1 METQTLNQS
10 ERKDLLDYLAAY
22 EFTFIRIK
30 RNDKRPDG
38 KWSKPEHRITAD
50 QVMSRI
56 EQGSNYGIVP
66 PEGFIILDFDSDE
79 AYQRSIAEDE
89 SIAESLTFKTPRG
102 YHVVFQGDGV
112 PQGAGHTFLGQG
124 VDIRAGDK
132 GYVVGPGSVRED
144 GEYEYHS
151 GKSIIE
157 VSDSL
162 RLLLQKPAR
171 FRLR

>member
-56 EQGSNYGIVP
+56 EQGGNY
-66 PEGFIILDFDSDE
+66 
-79 AYQRSIAEDE
+79 
-89 SIAESLTFKTPRG
+89 
-102 YHVVFQGDGV
+102 
-112 PQGAGHTFLGQG
+112 
-124 VDIRAGDK
+124 
-132 GYVVGPGSVRED
+132 
-144 GEYEYHS
+144 
-151 GKSIIE
+151 
-157 VSDSL
+157 
-162 RLLLQKPAR
+162 
-171 FRLR
+171 